1 MSAPDTLFVRQYEN
15 TITLLAQ
22 QMDSY
27 LRKTVMVDTNFKA
40 EKKFYDQYNQDSF
53 TELSM
58 RYADTPLSLPD
69 HRRRMVTP
77 RFFVSATLED
87 PIDALQQLVD
97 PKSTYYQAKLAG
109 ANRQIDDVIISSYVA
124 AAFVGKDGTSTQNFT
139 AANQIAEG
147 GTGLSK
153 AKLIKARRL
162 LDAAEVEREDRFLVH
177 GSFQMDDL
185 LNTTEVT
192 NSDYNVVKALV
203 EGTLSPTGTS
213 SGGRWLGFE
222 FVRTERLLTS
232 GSDRLCYGYQ
242 KKAYQLAVQQ
252 DVMGRIDERPDKN
265 FAWQVYMKLACGA
278 TRLEEARTVEIACLE
293 S

>member
-1 MSAPDTLFVRQYEN
+1 MSTPDTAFVRQYEN
-15 TITLLAQ
+15 TIALLAQ

-27 LRKTVMVDTNFKA
+27 LRRTVMVDTNFKA
-40 EKKFYDQYNQDSF
+40 EKKFYEQYNQDAFS
-53 TELSM
+53 ELST

-87 PIDALQQLVD
+87 PIDALQMLVD
-97 PKSTYYQAKLAG
+97 PKSTYYTAKVAG
-109 ANRQIDDVIISSYVA
+109 ANRQTDDVIISS
-124 AAFVGKDGTSTQNFT
+124 FVSTAYTGKDGTTSQAFT

-147 GTGLSK
+147 GTGLTK

-162 LDAAEVEREDRFLVH
+162 LDQAEVERDDRFLVH
-177 GSFQMDDL
+177 GSIQMDDL

-203 EGTLSPTGTS
+203 EGSLGPN
-213 SGGRWLGFE
+213 GRWLGFE

-232 GSDRLCYGYQ
+232 GSDRLCYAFQ
-242 KKAYQLAVQQ
+242 KKAYQLAIQQ
-252 DVMGRIDERPDKN
+252 DMMGRIDERPDKN
-265 FAWQVYMKLACGA
+265 FAWQVYMKIALGA
-278 TRLEEARTVEIACLE
+278 TRLEESRTVEIACLE